1 MEENDHHIL
10 LNGLMERGIVSND
23 QIMLLNS
30 EVKRGTTLTTS
41 YIQKAYGID
50 PWVLTEITATH
61 YHYMYRRW
69 GLDKIDRAVASVI
82 PLVHL
87 KHFSCLPI
95 QRNNSTLVVIFSKAD
110 SLELRSMLK
119 EHFPECYHHELYF
132 VPAEFLEQGLGIIPK
147 DPTDIFK
154 HLNSLNRWAEGKSI
168 EINDSSTDA
177 VLQIILNDA
186 YTKRASDVHFEPGN
200 GSIYMRFRV
209 DGLLKEY
216 CHLSDRYWGYL
227 AARIKV
233 LSGMNTAEM
242 RRPQSGRFTQILNGH
257 EVDIRT
263 ASHPTT
269 KGESMV
275 LRLLDKHKMV
285 VPLQQLGF
293 CDKSMNL
300 LNKIYSVPQGLVL
313 FTGPTGSG
321 KTTTLYSILNQLN
334 RGETNIMT
342 LEDPVEY
349 DLQGIRQ
356 TSVQNEVLS
365 FKDGIRAILRQDPD
379 VILIGEIRDED
390 TAKMAFRASQTGHL
404 VFSTLH
410 TNDVW
415 GVFPRLMDLG
425 ISFESIKHTVVGMV
439 SQRLV
444 RKCCACFPKGC
455 ETCDSTGLYGRAAI
469 GEMLWIAPELRG
481 YLHHYD
487 PNQIPGDI
495 LKKYYISLKEAGVH
509 AAKANITTI
518 EEIKR
523 YCGETE

>member
-1 MEENDHHIL
+1 MEKIDHHIL
-10 LNGLMERGIVSND
+10 LNALMERGVVSKD
-23 QIMLLNS
+23 QRLLLNS
-30 EVKRGTTLTTS
+30 EISQGTSLTAS
-41 YIQKAYGID
+41 YLQKTYGID
-50 PWVLTEITATH
+50 PWLLAEIKAKH
-61 YHYMYRRW
+61 YHYIYRQW
-69 GLDKIDRAVASVI
+69 KLEDIDSSVASII
-82 PLVHL
+82 PAINL
-87 KHFSCLPI
+87 KIFSCLPI
-95 QRNNSTLVVIFSKAD
+95 QKKDATLTVIFSDAD
-110 SLELRSMLK
+110 SLELRGMLK
-119 EHFPECYHHELYF
+119 EYFPECYQQELYF
-132 VPAEFLEQGLGIIPK
+132 VPQEFLEQGFGVIPK
-147 DPTDIFK
+147 DPTAIFQ
-154 HLNSLNRWAEGKSI
+154 HLNSLNRWAEGINI
-168 EINDSSTDA
+168 EINDSSADA

-200 GSIYMRFRV
+200 CSIYIRFRV
-209 DGLLKEY
+209 DGLLKGY

-227 AARIKV
+227 SARIKV
-233 LSGMNTAEM
+233 LSGMNTAET
-242 RRPQSGRFTQILNGH
+242 RRPQSGRFTKTLNGH

-269 KGESMV
+269 NGESMV

-293 CDKSMNL
+293 CDTSMNL
-300 LNKIYSVPQGLVL
+300 LNKIYSAPQGLVL

-334 RGETNIMT
+334 RGDTNIMT

-415 GVFPRLMDLG
+415 GIFPRLIDLG
-425 ISFESIKHTVVGMV
+425 ISFESIKHTVVGIV

-444 RKCCACFPKGC
+444 RKRCLCFPKGC
-455 ETCDSTGLYGRAAI
+455 EICDSKGLYGRASI
-469 GEMLWIAPELRG
+469 GEMVWITPELRS
-481 YLHHYD
+481 YLNHYD
-487 PNQIPGDI
+487 ISQVPDSI
-495 LKKYYISLKEAGVH
+495 LKKYYISLKEAGL
-509 AAKANITTI
+509 AAVKANVTTI
-518 EEIKR
+518 EEIRR
-523 YCGETE
+523 YCGEIE